1 MKRPIAAA
9 GHATA
14 LVLALAAGASH
25 RQSLPLASADAVP
38 TCTTST
44 PHPASLASSTW
55 KQFEATTAM
64 TATAPAASV
73 GGHHPHRRHGGMSV
87 KEGGGRDASKRGN
100 GPAGAVGG
108 LWDNL
113 RRRPRDREEED
124 DEDNQKKKE
133 EDGDDAK
140 DDVDRKDQGPAE
152 ATDTIKDDGSGKD
165 DESGKD
171 DDVDKNAMPTEQQ
184 QQQQPQPSPGIQRTP
199 MYIVRPRPPAGL
211 PNHPGTSPLGGLL
224 LPSGVGS
231 GIGDPSSSQTVQ
243 SALLSA
249 LTKLLIATLLTPG
262 GLRNSP
268 LLGWLLPRRSGERP
282 YLPDP
287 VQRYTFER
295 LNDRYERDG
304 AALERA
310 LLETAPAAD
319 RVGHYFWGRGRSRR
333 RRRRRHHHH
342 RRHHRHRSPSQQEKS
357 GRHRKAA
364 ETSGGVE
371 GTASSTIDNSRWQP
385 RPQPQP
391 QERGEHRT
399 VIVLDFCTDPNS
411 PSARHLPTPGHTHA
425 PAEGHA
431 APHDPVELL
440 RDQVSFVLEQYHDPT
455 VRSLLGR
462 QVEVVLRVESG
473 GGGVQHFGVAADAVR
488 RIRDAAA
495 DTAAA
500 GAPSSSDATRVDAS
514 GSSAIAA
521 DESSTA
527 GTPTDGPAAAAAKE
541 DDIILTVCVDRIAA
555 SGGYMVAAQASRGR
569 LFAAPFALV
578 GSIGVYTERVNIHD
592 ALTRLGVRGLVLKA
606 GKSKAPIGTIG
617 EVSESGINAVQEDL
631 DRVHDAFR
639 SLVKD
644 SRQVENGE
652 ALSSVMEGECFL
664 GNYAQELGLVDRT
677 ITSDAYIAERVLAG
691 DKVLRLR
698 RYDKPKAFGGLNLP
712 LSPLDLLLSGG
723 ASEDLFGRLKSK
735 VKGALSAVNI
745 ADAVKFAGIIAGS
758 LTFLKD
764 FQHGGGHYAKTT
776 GPQARYTQGK

>member
-1 MKRPIAAA
+1 MKRPIAA

-25 RQSLPLASADAVP
+25 RQALPLASADAVP
-38 TCTTST
+38 TST

-55 KQFEATTAM
+55 KQFEATTAT

-73 GGHHPHRRHGGMSV
+73 GGHHPHRRYGRMSV

-113 RRRPRDREEED
+113 RRRPRDREEDEEEEEEED
-124 DEDNQKKKE
+124 DNQKKKE
-133 EDGDDAK
+133 EDGEDAK
-140 DDVDRKDQGPAE
+140 DDADRKDQGPAE
-152 ATDTIKDDGSGKD
+152 ATDTIKDDGSDKIKD
-165 DESGKD
+165 DGSGKD

-184 QQQQPQPSPGIQRTP
+184 QQQQQQPSPGIQRTP

-224 LPSGVGS
+224 LPSGVGVGS
-231 GIGDPSSSQTVQ
+231 GIGDPSSSSSSSSSQTVQ

-333 RRRRRHHHH
+333 RRRRRH
-342 RRHHRHRSPSQQEKS
+342 RHRSPSQQEKS

-371 GTASSTIDNSRWQP
+371 GTTSSTIDNSRWQSP
-385 RPQPQP
+385 QPQPQPQP

-500 GAPSSSDATRVDAS
+500 GASFSSDATRV
-514 GSSAIAA
+514 AA

-745 ADAVKFAGIIAGS
+745 ADAVKFAGIILAGS